1 MSKFP
6 VTIRK
11 NAMGVQFSIGHQTF
25 TLNIVTQPD
34 DPEWTRQRDFMAAML
49 RQAFT
54 NLTDD
59 VTLTWDS

>member
-1 MSKFP
+1 
-6 VTIRK
+6 
-11 NAMGVQFSIGHQTF
+11 MGVQFSIGHQTF